1 MHKKLQKGV
10 NGCLQQ
16 RLYMYY
22 MSDDLLLETYNKA
35 LEFNLSYD
43 FIVLLLAEIERRSL
57 QVKEAVLTP

>member
-1 MHKKLQKGV
+1 
-10 NGCLQQ
+10 
-16 RLYMYY
+16 